1 MGKLHHVREETS
13 VIEQTN
19 LKQAYIP
26 TIGEMQNWYEDDL
39 RREALKS
46 SERENDKV
54 LEEHGAFFKAFRK
67 FEIRKFE
74 KRDEKITSDS
84 KKDNIYYETYKTYVE
99 KETANKGKEIQEIEN
114 LIEYEKFFLRWERRV
129 NGESNHSH
137 YGSTSATRYRVDRIK
152 ELEKEL
158 DRILESSP
166 EAWEFYYKRQLLRD
180 IETGNQQRLVT
191 VPYVVKAKQKVIDSL
206 NLGVPVYIVGHLGS
220 GKTQLATEA
229 AVDFTIQN
237 RMQRELEDKMETWFS
252 ANSNA
257 TEKDAVEKFGEFY
270 EERKLYYKNIFS
282 GGSKE
287 EIESLQPLFIS
298 GSHNLTYEDM
308 FVEKTLSLKHS
319 FSKGSYSNYLN
330 MIIGDFYKWMD
341 EHKTRL
347 EQMTDEEQLQLK
359 IQIWKSFSDLLVAS
373 NSAFGTEIKKIERE
387 ILIAVKEGR
396 PVIVDELNTI
406 AMQNLIALNDILQRH
421 AGNTAY
427 ITGVGPVLIKPGFGF
442 IGTGN
447 LSSQMVNYEGTN
459 ELNPAFKSRF
469 VTIEYNYVSQKTIG
483 SLEEQE
489 FPEKNELFRI
499 IVAQL
504 ADENGNIYIPDSKR
518 TLEELF
524 RFSQLCRVTQNVFMG
539 KWKED
544 EAQKDFG
551 TEELELRESVLS
563 IRNILHVLDN
573 WNRGEE
579 KDLSKALWDGF
590 ISSITYPDDQ
600 NYILSQAVRFGFFP
614 AGEGWN
620 IETKG
625 IGEATATY
633 DEIRT
638 CPYHYVRPLTET
650 LSYLDV
656 IHLIFGKGTV
666 RKTLP
671 EELKEAF
678 EVDMDDSLQVDG
690 KKYQKLDQQLSHLE
704 HSKDILEYM
713 EGNRKSV
720 KL

>member
-1 MGKLHHVREETS
+1 MKDKIDLNQG
-13 VIEQTN
+13 
-19 LKQAYIP
+19 YIP
-26 TIGEMQNWYEDDL
+26 TIGEMQSWYEDDL
-39 RREALKS
+39 RKEALKS
-46 SERENDKV
+46 SKYENNKKI
-54 LEEHGAFFKAFRK
+54 EEQGAFFKAFRR
-67 FEIRKFE
+67 FEE
-74 KRDEKITSDS
+74 RDYKIPSDS
-84 KKDNIYYETYKTYVE
+84 KKNNVYYEKYRAYVE
-99 KETANKGKEIQEIEN
+99 EETENKGKKIEEIEN
-114 LIEYEKFFLRWERRV
+114 SIEYEKFFLRWERRV
-129 NGESNHSH
+129 NSESNNYSH
-137 YGSTSATRYRVDRIK
+137 YGSNSATRYRVDCIRA
-152 ELEKEL
+152 LEKEL
-158 DRILESSP
+158 ETILESSP
-166 EAWEFYYKRQLLRD
+166 EAWEFYYKRQLISD
-180 IETGNQQRLVT
+180 IETQHNQRLVT
-191 VPYVVKAKQKVIDSL
+191 VPYVVEAKQKVIDSL

-229 AVDFTIQN
+229 AIDFTIQN
-237 RMQRELEDKMETWFS
+237 RIQIELEDKMEQWFS
-252 ANSNA
+252 KNPKA
-257 TEKDAVEKFGEFY
+257 TESDAIKKFREFN
-270 EERKLYYKNIFS
+270 EERKLYYKNILTN
-282 GGSKE
+282 GSKE
-287 EIESLQPLFIS
+287 EVESLQPLFIS

-308 FVEKTLSLKHS
+308 FVEKTLTLKHS
-319 FSKGSYSNYLN
+319 FSKGSYSDYLN
-330 MIIGDFYKWMD
+330 MIIGDFYQWMD

-347 EQMTDEEQLQLK
+347 EKMTDEEQLQLK

-469 VTIEYNYVSQKTIG
+469 VTIEYNYVPQRTIG
-483 SLEEQE
+483 SLENQE

-499 IVAQL
+499 IITRL
-504 ADENGNIYIPDSKR
+504 ADGNGNIHLPNSKR

-539 KWKED
+539 KWKDD
-544 EAQKDFG
+544 EAQKDCG
-551 TEELELRESVLS
+551 ADELELRESVLS

-573 WNRGEE
+573 WNMGEE

-590 ISSITYPDDQ
+590 ISSITYADDQ

-614 AGEGWN
+614 MEEGWKV
-620 IETKG
+620 EPKG
-625 IGEATATY
+625 IGEATTTY

-638 CPYHYVRPLTET
+638 RPYQYVRPLIET

-656 IHLIFGKGTV
+656 VHLVFGKGTP

-671 EELKEAF
+671 KGLKENF
-678 EVDMDDSLQVDG
+678 EAAIDDSSLIDA
-690 KKYQKLDQQLSHLE
+690 KEYEILDQQLAHLE
-704 HSKDILEYM
+704 HSKDLLEYL
-713 EGNRKSV
+713 EGNGGEK
-720 KL
+720 

>member
-1 MGKLHHVREETS
+1 VKEKTDF
-13 VIEQTN
+13 
-19 LKQAYIP
+19 KQGYIP
-26 TIGEMQNWYEDDL
+26 TIEEMQNRYEDDL
-39 RREALKS
+39 RKEALKS
-46 SERENDKV
+46 LEYENNKKI
-54 LEEHGAFFKAFRK
+54 EEQGEFFKAFRK
-67 FEIRKFE
+67 FEERY
-74 KRDEKITSDS
+74 EKILPDS
-84 KKDNIYYETYKTYVE
+84 KKNNVYYEKYRSYVE
-99 KETANKGKEIQEIEN
+99 EETENKGKKIQEIEN
-114 LIEYEKFFLRWERRV
+114 SIEYEKFFLRLERRV
-129 NGESNHSH
+129 NSESNNYSH
-137 YGSTSATRYRVDRIK
+137 YGSNSATRYRVDCIK
-152 ELEKEL
+152 KLEKEL
-158 DRILESSP
+158 ETILENSP
-166 EAWEFYYKRQLLRD
+166 EAWEFYYKRQLISD
-180 IETGNQQRLVT
+180 IETQHQQRLVT

-229 AVDFTIQN
+229 ALDFTIEN
-237 RMQRELEDKMETWFS
+237 RIQRELEDKMEDWFS
-252 ANSNA
+252 RNPNA
-257 TEKDAVEKFGEFY
+257 TEKDAIEKFGEFN
-270 EERKLYYKNIFS
+270 EERKLYYKNILTN
-282 GGSKE
+282 GSKE

-308 FVEKTLSLKHS
+308 FIEKTLTLKHS
-319 FSKGSYSNYLN
+319 FSKGSYSDYLN
-330 MIIGDFYKWMD
+330 MIIGDFYEWMD
-341 EHKTRL
+341 EHRTRL
-347 EQMTDEEQLQLK
+347 EKMTDEEQLQLK

-469 VTIEYNYVSQKTIG
+469 VTIEYNYVPQKTIG
-483 SLEEQE
+483 SLEDQE
-489 FPEKNELFRI
+489 FQDKNELFRI
-499 IVAQL
+499 IIAGL
-504 ADENGNIYIPDSKR
+504 ADKNGNIHLPNSKR

-524 RFSQLCRVTQNVFMG
+524 RFSQLCRVTQNVFMS
-539 KWKED
+539 KWKDD
-544 EAQKDFG
+544 EAQKDCG
-551 TEELELRESVLS
+551 MDELELRESVLS

-573 WNRGEE
+573 WNKGEE

-590 ISSITYPDDQ
+590 ISSITYADDQ

-614 AGEGWN
+614 MGEGWN
-620 IETKG
+620 VETKG
-625 IGEATATY
+625 IGEATTTY

-638 CPYHYVRPLTET
+638 RPYHYVRPLTET

-656 IHLIFGKGTV
+656 VHLIFGKGTL

-671 EELKEAF
+671 KGLKETF
-678 EVDMDDSLQVDG
+678 EAAIDDSAQIDATE
-690 KKYQKLDQQLSHLE
+690 YQKLDQQLSHLE
-704 HSKDILEYM
+704 HSKDLLEYL
-713 EGNRKSV
+713 EDNGEEK
-720 KL
+720 

>member
-1 MGKLHHVREETS
+1 MK
-13 VIEQTN
+13 EQTN

-26 TIGEMQNWYEDDL
+26 TIEEMQSWYEDDL

-46 SERENDKV
+46 SEYDNSKKI
-54 LEEHGAFFKAFRK
+54 EEQGLFFKAFRK
-67 FEIRKFE
+67 YKVRDKKFPY
-74 KRDEKITSDS
+74 DS
-84 KKDNIYYETYKTYVE
+84 KKNNIYYEKYRVYVE
-99 KETANKGKEIQEIEN
+99 EETANKGKKIHEIEN
-114 LIEYEKFFLRWERRV
+114 LIEYEKFFLRWERKV
-129 NGESNHSH
+129 NSEENNYGHFGSN
-137 YGSTSATRYRVDRIK
+137 SATRYRVDCIEKLEK
-152 ELEKEL
+152 ELEKL
-158 DRILESSP
+158 LENSP
-166 EAWEFYYKRQLLRD
+166 EAWEFYYKRQLISD
-180 IETGNQQRLVT
+180 IDTQHQQRLVT

-229 AVDFTIQN
+229 ALDFTIQN
-237 RMQRELEDKMETWFS
+237 KIQSELKDKMEDWFS
-252 ANSNA
+252 ANTNA
-257 TEKDAVEKFGEFY
+257 TEKDAIQKFSKFN
-270 EERKLYYKNIFS
+270 EERKLYYKNILTN
-282 GGSKE
+282 GSKE

-319 FSKGSYSNYLN
+319 FSRGSYADYLN
-330 MIIGDFYKWMD
+330 MIIEDFYEWMD
-341 EHKTRL
+341 EHKARL

-447 LSSQMVNYEGTN
+447 LSTQMVNYEGTN

-469 VTIEYNYVSQKTIG
+469 VTIEYNYVPQKITG
-483 SLEEQE
+483 SLEDQE
-489 FPEKNELFRI
+489 FPEKNELFRVI
-499 IVAQL
+499 IAQL
-504 ADENGNIYIPDSKR
+504 ADKNGNIHIPDSKR

-539 KWKED
+539 RWKDKEV
-544 EAQKDFG
+544 QKDSG
-551 TEELELRESVLS
+551 MDELELRESVLS

-573 WNRGEE
+573 WNQGEE

-614 AGEGWN
+614 IGEGWN

-625 IGEATATY
+625 IGEATTTY
-633 DEIRT
+633 EEIRT
-638 CPYHYVRPLTET
+638 RPYHYVRSSIDI
-650 LSYLDV
+650 LSHLDV
-656 IHLIFGKGTV
+656 VHLLFGKGTL
-666 RKTLP
+666 RKNLP
-671 EELKEAF
+671 KVLKENF
-678 EVDMDDSLQVDG
+678 EADIDDSSRIDM

-704 HSKDILEYM
+704 HSKDLLEYI
-713 EGNRKSV
+713 EDNGEEK
-720 KL
+720 

>member
-1 MGKLHHVREETS
+1 MKEKTDINQV
-13 VIEQTN
+13 
-19 LKQAYIP
+19 YIP
-26 TIGEMQNWYEDDL
+26 IVGEMQSLYEEDL

-46 SERENDKV
+46 SEYQSNEKI
-54 LEEHGAFFKAFRK
+54 EEQGKFFKAFRK
-67 FEIRKFE
+67 FEE
-74 KRDEKITSDS
+74 RDYKVLYDS
-84 KKDNIYYETYKTYVE
+84 KKNNIYYKKYRAYVE
-99 KETANKGKEIQEIEN
+99 EERKSKGKEIQEIEN
-114 LIEYEKFFLRWERRV
+114 SIEYEKFFLRWERRV
-129 NGESNHSH
+129 NSENNNYSH
-137 YGSTSATRYRVDRIK
+137 YGSNSATRYRVDCIK
-152 ELEKEL
+152 KLEKDLET
-158 DRILESSP
+158 ILENSP
-166 EAWEFYYKRQLLRD
+166 EAWEFYYKRQFISD
-180 IETGNQQRLVT
+180 IETQHQQRLVT
-191 VPYVVKAKQKVIDSL
+191 VPYVVEAKQKVIDSL

-229 AVDFTIQN
+229 ALDFTIQN
-237 RMQRELEDKMETWFS
+237 RIQRELEDKMDEWFS
-252 ANSNA
+252 KNPNA
-257 TEKDAVEKFGEFY
+257 TEKYAIEKFREFN
-270 EERKLYYKNIFS
+270 EERKLYYKNILTN
-282 GGSKE
+282 GSKE
-287 EIESLQPLFIS
+287 EVESLQPLFIS

-308 FVEKTLSLKHS
+308 FVEKTLTLKQS

-330 MIIGDFYKWMD
+330 MIIGDFYEWMD

-347 EQMTDEEQLQLK
+347 EEMTDEEQLQLK

-469 VTIEYNYVSQKTIG
+469 VTIEYNYVPQKTIG
-483 SLEEQE
+483 SLEDQE
-489 FPEKNELFRI
+489 FPETNELFRVI
-499 IVAQL
+499 IARL
-504 ADENGNIYIPDSKR
+504 ADENGNIHLPNSKR

-539 KWKED
+539 KWKGD
-544 EAQKDFG
+544 EAQKDCG
-551 TEELELRESVLS
+551 MDELELRESVLS

-573 WNRGEE
+573 WNVGEE

-614 AGEGWN
+614 MGEGWN
-620 IETKG
+620 VETKG
-625 IGEATATY
+625 IGEATTTY

-638 CPYHYVRPLTET
+638 RPYHYVRPSMES
-650 LSYLDV
+650 LSYLDLV
-656 IHLIFGKGTV
+656 HLIFGKGTP

-671 EELKEAF
+671 KELIEAF
-678 EVDMDDSLQVDG
+678 ENNIDDLARIDA

-704 HSKDILEYM
+704 HSNYLFEYL
-713 EGNRKSV
+713 EGNGGEE
-720 KL
+720 

>member
-1 MGKLHHVREETS
+1 MEETS
-13 VIEQTN
+13 MKEQKN
-19 LKQAYIP
+19 IKQDYIP
-26 TIGEMQNWYEDDL
+26 TIEEMQSWYEDDL

-46 SERENDKV
+46 LEYENNKKI
-54 LEEHGAFFKAFRK
+54 EEQGSFFKTFRK
-67 FEIRKFE
+67 FEEGDDKNAP
-74 KRDEKITSDS
+74 DS
-84 KKDNIYYETYKTYVE
+84 KKNNIYYDKYKAYVE
-99 KETANKGKEIQEIEN
+99 EETVNVGKKILEIEN
-114 LIEYEKFFLRWERRV
+114 LIEYERFFLRFERRV
-129 NGESNHSH
+129 NSESNNYGP
-137 YGSTSATRYRVDRIK
+137 YGSNSATRYRIDRIEK
-152 ELEKEL
+152 LERELEK
-158 DRILESSP
+158 ILENSP
-166 EAWEFYYKRQLLRD
+166 EAWEFYYKRQLIRD
-180 IETGNQQRLVT
+180 IQTQHQQRLVT

-229 AVDFTIQN
+229 AMDFTIQN
-237 RMQRELEDKMETWFS
+237 KMQKELEDKMEEWFS
-252 ANSNA
+252 ANPNVK
-257 TEKDAVEKFGEFY
+257 EKDAIQKFKEFN
-270 EERKLYYKNIFS
+270 EERKLYYKNILTN
-282 GGSKE
+282 GSKE
-287 EIESLQPLFIS
+287 EIEALQPLFIS

-308 FVEKTLSLKHS
+308 FVEKTLSLTHS
-319 FSKGSYSNYLN
+319 FSQGSYADYLN

-341 EHKTRL
+341 EHKARL

-373 NSAFGTEIKKIERE
+373 NSSFGTVIKKVERE

-421 AGNTAY
+421 AGSTAY

-447 LSSQMVNYEGTN
+447 LSTQMVNYDGTN

-469 VTIEYNYVSQKTIG
+469 VTIEYNYVPQKITG
-483 SLEEQE
+483 SLEDQE
-489 FPEKNELFRI
+489 FLWENELFRI
-499 IVAQL
+499 IIAQL
-504 ADENGNIYIPDSKR
+504 ADKNGNIHIPDSKR

-539 KWKED
+539 KWKEN
-544 EAQKDFG
+544 EVQKDSG
-551 TEELELRESVLS
+551 LDEPELRESVLS
-563 IRNILHVLDN
+563 IRNILHVLGD
-573 WNRGEE
+573 WNQGEE

-614 AGEGWN
+614 AVEGWK

-625 IGEATATY
+625 IGESTTTY

-638 CPYHYVRPLTET
+638 RPYHYVRPAIET

-656 IHLIFGKGTV
+656 VHLVFGKGTL
-666 RKTLP
+666 RRTLP
-671 EELKEAF
+671 KGLKESF
-678 EVDMDDSLQVDG
+678 KTDIDDSLRIDA

-704 HSKDILEYM
+704 HSKDLLEYLEDN
-713 EGNRKSV
+713 EGEK
-720 KL
+720 

>member
-1 MGKLHHVREETS
+1 MKDKIDLNQG
-13 VIEQTN
+13 
-19 LKQAYIP
+19 YIP
-26 TIGEMQNWYEDDL
+26 TIGEMQSWYEDDL
-39 RREALKS
+39 RKEALKS
-46 SERENDKV
+46 SKYENNKKI
-54 LEEHGAFFKAFRK
+54 EEQGAFFKAFRR
-67 FEIRKFE
+67 FEE
-74 KRDEKITSDS
+74 RDYKIPSDS
-84 KKDNIYYETYKTYVE
+84 KKNNVYYEKYRAYVE
-99 KETANKGKEIQEIEN
+99 EETENKGKKIEEIEN
-114 LIEYEKFFLRWERRV
+114 SIEYEKFFLRWERRV
-129 NGESNHSH
+129 NSESNNYSH
-137 YGSTSATRYRVDRIK
+137 YGSNSATRYRVDCIRA
-152 ELEKEL
+152 LEKEL
-158 DRILESSP
+158 ETILESSP
-166 EAWEFYYKRQLLRD
+166 EAWEFYYKRQLISD
-180 IETGNQQRLVT
+180 IETQHNQRLVT
-191 VPYVVKAKQKVIDSL
+191 VPYVVEAKQKVIDSL

-229 AVDFTIQN
+229 AIDFTIQN
-237 RMQRELEDKMETWFS
+237 RIQRELEDKMEQWFS
-252 ANSNA
+252 KNPKA
-257 TEKDAVEKFGEFY
+257 TESDAIKKFREFN
-270 EERKLYYKNIFS
+270 EERKLYYKNILTN
-282 GGSKE
+282 GSKE
-287 EIESLQPLFIS
+287 EVESLQPLFIS

-308 FVEKTLSLKHS
+308 FVEKTLTLKHS
-319 FSKGSYSNYLN
+319 FSKGSYSDYLN
-330 MIIGDFYKWMD
+330 MIIGDFYQWMD

-347 EQMTDEEQLQLK
+347 EKMTDEEQLQLK

-469 VTIEYNYVSQKTIG
+469 VTIEYNYVPQRTIG
-483 SLEEQE
+483 SLENQE

-499 IVAQL
+499 IITRL
-504 ADENGNIYIPDSKR
+504 ADGNGNIHLPNSKR

-539 KWKED
+539 KWKDD
-544 EAQKDFG
+544 EAQKDCG
-551 TEELELRESVLS
+551 ADELELRESVLS

-573 WNRGEE
+573 WNMGEE

-590 ISSITYPDDQ
+590 ISSITYADDQ

-614 AGEGWN
+614 MEEGWKV
-620 IETKG
+620 EPKG
-625 IGEATATY
+625 IGEATTTY

-638 CPYHYVRPLTET
+638 RPYQYVRPLIET

-656 IHLIFGKGTV
+656 VHLVFGKGTP

-671 EELKEAF
+671 KGLKENF
-678 EVDMDDSLQVDG
+678 EAAIDDSSLIDA
-690 KKYQKLDQQLSHLE
+690 KEYEILDQQLAHLE
-704 HSKDILEYM
+704 HSKDLLEYL
-713 EGNRKSV
+713 EGNGGEK
-720 KL
+720 

>member
-1 MGKLHHVREETS
+1 MKDKIDLNQG
-13 VIEQTN
+13 
-19 LKQAYIP
+19 YIP
-26 TIGEMQNWYEDDL
+26 TIGEMQSWYEDDL
-39 RREALKS
+39 RKEALKS
-46 SERENDKV
+46 SKYENNKKI
-54 LEEHGAFFKAFRK
+54 EEQGAFFKAFRR
-67 FEIRKFE
+67 FEE
-74 KRDEKITSDS
+74 RDYKIPSDS
-84 KKDNIYYETYKTYVE
+84 KKNNVYYEKYRAYVE
-99 KETANKGKEIQEIEN
+99 EETENKGKKIEEIEN
-114 LIEYEKFFLRWERRV
+114 SIEYEKFFLRWERRV
-129 NGESNHSH
+129 NSESNNYSH
-137 YGSTSATRYRVDRIK
+137 YGSNSATRYRVDCIRA
-152 ELEKEL
+152 LEKEL
-158 DRILESSP
+158 ETILESSP
-166 EAWEFYYKRQLLRD
+166 EAWEFYYKRQLISD
-180 IETGNQQRLVT
+180 IETQHNQRLVT
-191 VPYVVKAKQKVIDSL
+191 VPYVVEAKQKVIDSL

-229 AVDFTIQN
+229 AIDFTIQN
-237 RMQRELEDKMETWFS
+237 RIQIELEDKMEQWFS
-252 ANSNA
+252 KNPKA
-257 TEKDAVEKFGEFY
+257 TESDAIKKFREFN
-270 EERKLYYKNIFS
+270 EERKLYYKNILTN
-282 GGSKE
+282 GSKE
-287 EIESLQPLFIS
+287 EVESLQPLFIS

-308 FVEKTLSLKHS
+308 FVEKTLTLKHS
-319 FSKGSYSNYLN
+319 FSKGSYSDYLN
-330 MIIGDFYKWMD
+330 MIIGDFYQWMD

-347 EQMTDEEQLQLK
+347 EKMTDEEQLQLK

-469 VTIEYNYVSQKTIG
+469 VTIEYNYVPQRTIG
-483 SLEEQE
+483 SLENQE

-499 IVAQL
+499 IITRL
-504 ADENGNIYIPDSKR
+504 ADGNGNIHLPNSKR

-539 KWKED
+539 KWKDD
-544 EAQKDFG
+544 EAQKDCG
-551 TEELELRESVLS
+551 ADELELRESVLS

-573 WNRGEE
+573 WNMGEE

-590 ISSITYPDDQ
+590 ISSITYADDQ
-600 NYILSQAVRFGFFP
+600 NYILSQAIRFGFFP
-614 AGEGWN
+614 MEEGWKV
-620 IETKG
+620 EPKG
-625 IGEATATY
+625 IGEATTTY

-638 CPYHYVRPLTET
+638 RPYQYVRPLIET

-656 IHLIFGKGTV
+656 VHLVFGKGTP

-671 EELKEAF
+671 KGLKENF
-678 EVDMDDSLQVDG
+678 EAAIDDSSLIDA
-690 KKYQKLDQQLSHLE
+690 KEYEILDQQLAHLE
-704 HSKDILEYM
+704 HSKDLLEYL
-713 EGNRKSV
+713 EGNGGEK
-720 KL
+720 

>member
-1 MGKLHHVREETS
+1 M
-13 VIEQTN
+13 EQQTERR
-19 LKQAYIP
+19 QTYIP
-26 TIGEMQNWYEDDL
+26 TIEEMQSRYEEDL
-39 RREALKS
+39 RKEAYKA
-46 SERENDKV
+46 SEYENDKII
-54 LEEHGAFFKAFRK
+54 EEQGEFFKTFRR
-67 FEIRKFE
+67 FEERGRK
-74 KRDEKITSDS
+74 IPLYSN
-84 KKDNIYYETYKTYVE
+84 KDNIYYDKYKAYVE
-99 KETANKGKEIQEIEN
+99 EETANQGQKIKEMEN
-114 LIEYEKFFLRWERRV
+114 AIEYERFFLRWERKV
-129 NGESNHSH
+129 NSESNHYSH
-137 YGSTSATRYRVDRIK
+137 YGSSSATRYRVDRIQALEE
-152 ELEKEL
+152 ELETL
-158 DRILESSP
+158 LESSP
-166 EAWEFYYKRQLLRD
+166 EAWEFYYKRQLLND
-180 IETGNQQRLVT
+180 IETGHRQRLVA
-191 VPYVVKAKQKVIDSL
+191 VPYVAAAKQKVIDSL

-229 AVDFTIQN
+229 AIDFTVQN
-237 RMQRELEDKMETWFS
+237 RIQRELEDKMEGWFS
-252 ANSNA
+252 SNPNA
-257 TEKDAVEKFGEFY
+257 TENEAIQKFEEFH
-270 EERKLYYKNIFS
+270 EERKLNYKNIFTE
-282 GGSKE
+282 GSKE
-287 EIESLQPLFIS
+287 EIEALQPLFIS

-319 FSKGSYSNYLN
+319 FSRGSFSDYLN
-330 MIIGDFYKWMD
+330 LIIGDFYEWMD
-341 EHKTRL
+341 EHRTRL
-347 EQMTDEEQLQLK
+347 EQMTDDEQLQLK

-387 ILIAVKEGR
+387 ILIAVKDGR

-469 VTIEYNYVSQKTIG
+469 VTIEYNYVAQKTIG
-483 SLEEQE
+483 SLKDQE

-499 IVAQL
+499 IIARL
-504 ADENGNIYIPDSKR
+504 ADQNGNLHLPDSKR

-524 RFSQLCRVTQNVFMG
+524 RFCQLCKVTQNVFMG

-544 EAQKDFG
+544 ESQKELG
-551 TEELELRESVLS
+551 TDELELRESVLS

-614 AGEGWN
+614 AGEGWS

-625 IGEATATY
+625 IGEATTTY
-633 DEIRT
+633 DEIRIR
-638 CPYHYVRPLTET
+638 PYHYIRPLMET
-650 LSYLDV
+650 LSCYDV
-656 IHLIFGKGTV
+656 VHLIFGKGTP

-671 EELKEAF
+671 QELKGAF
-678 EVDMDDSLQVDG
+678 EADGDNLSHMDE
-690 KKYQKLDQQLSHLE
+690 KKYQKLDQQLFHLE
-704 HSKDILEYM
+704 HSKDLLEYM
-713 EGNRKSV
+713 ERDGKACAANGGGMRG
-720 KL
+720 

>member
-1 MGKLHHVREETS
+1 MKGQK
-13 VIEQTN
+13 N
-19 LKQAYIP
+19 LKQVYIP
-26 TIGEMQNWYEDDL
+26 TIEEMQSWYEEDI
-39 RREALKS
+39 RKKVLKS
-46 SERENDKV
+46 SGYENSKKI
-54 LEEHGAFFKAFRK
+54 EEQGSFFKTFRK
-67 FEIRKFE
+67 FEE
-74 KRDEKITSDS
+74 MDDKIPFDS
-84 KKDNIYYETYKTYVE
+84 KKNNVYYEKYKKYVE
-99 KETANKGKEIQEIEN
+99 EETVNKGKEIQEIEN

-129 NGESNHSH
+129 SSESNNYGH
-137 YGSTSATRYRVDRIK
+137 YGSNSATRYRVDCIK
-152 ELEKEL
+152 KLEKKLEQ
-158 DRILESSP
+158 ILEDSP
-166 EAWEFYYKRQLLRD
+166 EAWEFYYKRQLIND
-180 IETGNQQRLVT
+180 IETQHQQRLIT

-229 AVDFTIQN
+229 ALDFTIQN
-237 RMQRELEDKMETWFS
+237 KIQSELEDKMEDWFS
-252 ANSNA
+252 ANPNA
-257 TEKDAVEKFGEFY
+257 TERDTIKKFRELN
-270 EERKLYYKNIFS
+270 EERKLYYKNILTN
-282 GGSKE
+282 GSKE

-308 FVEKTLSLKHS
+308 FVEKTLSLQRS
-319 FSKGSYSNYLN
+319 FSQGSFVDYLN
-330 MIIGDFYKWMD
+330 MIIEDFYEWMD
-341 EHKTRL
+341 EHKARL

-387 ILIAVKEGR
+387 VLIAVREGR

-421 AGNTAY
+421 AGSTAY

-447 LSSQMVNYEGTN
+447 LSTQMVNYEGTN

-469 VTIEYNYVSQKTIG
+469 LTIEYNYVPQRIIG
-483 SLEEQE
+483 SLEDQE

-499 IVAQL
+499 IIARL
-504 ADENGNIYIPDSKR
+504 ADKNGNIHIPDSKR

-539 KWKED
+539 KWKDNEI
-544 EAQKDFG
+544 QKDSG
-551 TEELELRESVLS
+551 IDELELRESVLS

-573 WNRGEE
+573 WNQGEE

-614 AGEGWN
+614 ISEGWK

-625 IGEATATY
+625 IGEATTTY

-638 CPYHYVRPLTET
+638 RPYHYVRPAIET

-656 IHLIFGKGTV
+656 VHLIFGKGTP
-666 RKTLP
+666 RKILP
-671 EELKEAF
+671 KELIEVF
-678 EVDMDDSLQVDG
+678 EDDIDDLTRIDA
-690 KKYQKLDQQLSHLE
+690 KKYQELDQRLSHLE
-704 HSKDILEYM
+704 HSKYLLEYL
-713 EGNRKSV
+713 EDNGGER
-720 KL
+720 